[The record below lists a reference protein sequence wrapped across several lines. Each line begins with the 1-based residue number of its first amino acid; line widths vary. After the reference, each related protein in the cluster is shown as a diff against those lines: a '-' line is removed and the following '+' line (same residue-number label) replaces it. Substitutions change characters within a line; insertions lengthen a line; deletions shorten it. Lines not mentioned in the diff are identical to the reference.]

1 MASDRP
7 CSFNQILVSAELG
20 GAGLLALN
28 LARFLADQGEECRVW
43 VPGQGA
49 AQAETE
55 RLGLP
60 FAAYNAAAAL
70 STSRIRAGLANWKFA
85 RDLKRSGPGLVH
97 IHSPGPYGTLRWGL
111 KRSGLVRV
119 AHVQLEDGPEFL
131 RWAFRS
137 PPELIVTCAKF
148 LVNHVRDSIGEAA
161 ARRTR
166 IVAVPNAVDTE
177 RFAPGPKGPAK
188 ERVGAPAR
196 HPLALMLANLSP
208 HKGQETAIRAAA
220 ALNVRGIEVHLWL
233 AGVERGGA
241 GSYTVRLRSLI
252 DELGVGDRV
261 RLLGH
266 RPDTP
271 DLLRAADF
279 FLLPSTC
286 EGLPISLLEAQA
298 SKVPVIAAPTAGV
311 PEVVQDGL
319 TGFLVPADDAAGYAD
334 RIARLLADEE
344 IARRMANAAFAQVGR
359 ENGWGTFC
367 DRVLGLYQEVLRDTG
382 FNIPDRAASRR
393 APQYQEV
400 VE

>member
-1 MASDRP
+1 MEPARP
-7 CSFNQILVSAELG
+7 CSFNHVLVSAELG
-20 GAGLLALN
+20 GAGRIGLH
-28 LARFLADQGEECRVW
+28 LARFLADRGEGSRVW
-43 VPGQGA
+43 VPGPGP

-60 FAAYNAAAAL
+60 FGTYDAAAAA
-70 STSRIRAGLANWKFA
+70 SPSRIRAGVANWKFGRA
-85 RDLKRSGPGLVH
+85 LRRSGPGLVH
-97 IHSPGPYGTLRWGL
+97 VHSPGHYGALRWGL
-111 KRSGLVRV
+111 ERSGLVRV
-119 AHVQLEDGPEFL
+119 AHVHLEDGPELL

-137 PPELIVTCAKF
+137 PPEMIVTCAKF
-148 LVNHVRDSIGEAA
+148 LVDHVRTSIGEAA

-166 IVAVPNAVDTE
+166 IVAVSNAVDTQ

-188 ERVGAPAR
+188 ERVGAPAGC
-196 HPLALMLANLSP
+196 PLALMLANLSP

-220 ALNVRGIEVHLWL
+220 GLKARGIEVHFWL

-241 GSYTVRLRSLI
+241 GSYTARLRSLI

-266 RPDTP
+266 RADTP

-298 SKVPVIAAPTAGV
+298 SKVPVLAAPTAGV
-311 PEVVQDGL
+311 PEVVQDGV
-319 TGFLVPADDAAGYAD
+319 TGFLVPAADAAGYAD
-334 RIARLLADEE
+334 RIARLLAGEE
-344 IARRMANAAFAQVGR
+344 IARRAADAAFAQVRR
-359 ENGWGTFC
+359 ESSWDTYC
-367 DRVLGLYQEVLRDTG
+367 HRVLGLYQEVLRDTG
-382 FNIPDRAASRR
+382 FNIPGRAAGRR

-400 VE
+400 SE